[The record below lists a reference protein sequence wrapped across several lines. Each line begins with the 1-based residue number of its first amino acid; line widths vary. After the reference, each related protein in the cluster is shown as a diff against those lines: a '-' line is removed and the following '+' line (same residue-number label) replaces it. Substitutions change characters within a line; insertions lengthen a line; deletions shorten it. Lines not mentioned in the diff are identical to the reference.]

1 MTVHQWRGLSVS
13 GFTVYAP
20 NTLSAGFPVCFFNI
34 SQRGGVIE
42 EEDTQWGTKL
52 EEKVSSVL
60 RPTHPILLK
69 GI

>member
-1 MTVHQWRGLSVS
+1 MSVGLQ
-13 GFTVYAP
+13 FTHR
-20 NTLSAGFPVCFFNI
+20 TLCLLDFVGFFNI
-34 SQRGGVIE
+34 SQRGGVME